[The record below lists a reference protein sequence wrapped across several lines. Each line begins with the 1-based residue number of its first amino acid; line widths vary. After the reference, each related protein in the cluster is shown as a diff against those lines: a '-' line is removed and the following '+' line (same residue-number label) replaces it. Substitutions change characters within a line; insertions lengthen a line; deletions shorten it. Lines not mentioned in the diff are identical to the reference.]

1 MELDSPTRSLLK
13 TFTARGMQADEVN
26 AMAVAIGKVV
36 QQIQARRG
44 VDRDEALGMVAD
56 ILGKAGTEEW
66 DRFLRLPGE
75 SGTIDD

>member
-1 MELDSPTRSLLK
+1 MELDSPTLSLLK

-44 VDRDEALGMVAD
+44 VDQEEALGMVAD
-56 ILGKAGTEEW
+56 TLGDAGTEEW
-66 DRFLRLPGE
+66 ARLLRLPGE